1 MAKRVKATGSFWGK
15 CGTWGLAL
23 LLAATAAHA
32 QPGTKPAVPTAPSAP
47 VEGADTT
54 HLVYQR
60 TPNGVRYAFRER
72 GPGALAL
79 AGSHVAVRY
88 TGFLPDGR
96 IFDATQAWGSAF
108 RFRVGRRETIPG
120 WDELLPFIPAGSR
133 VRVWIPAAMAYGA
146 KGVRH
151 PDDDS
156 RFLIPPD
163 TDLTFELQ
171 VMSVR

>member
-1 MAKRVKATGSFWGK
+1 VKGTSRFLSK
-15 CGTWGLAL
+15 CGGLGLAL
-23 LLAATAAHA
+23 LLASPARA
-32 QPGTKPAVPTAPSAP
+32 QTGSKLAVPSAP

-54 HLVYQR
+54 NLVFQR

-72 GPGALAL
+72 GTGALAVP
-79 AGSHVAVRY
+79 GSRVAVRY
-88 TGFLPDGR
+88 TGFLPNGR

-108 RFRVGRRETIPG
+108 RFRVGRHEAIAG
-120 WDELLPFIPAGSR
+120 WDELLPLVPAGSR
-133 VRVWIPAAMAYGA
+133 VRVLIPAAMAYGA

-156 RFLIPPD
+156 AFLIPPD
-163 TDLTFELQ
+163 TDLVFELQ

>member
-1 MAKRVKATGSFWGK
+1 MSATYGFRSCSGSWVLG
-15 CGTWGLAL
+15 L
-23 LLAATAAHA
+23 LLAATAHA
-32 QPGTKPAVPTAPSAP
+32 QPGAKPAVPIAPSPPIA
-47 VEGADTT
+47 GADTT
-54 HLVYQR
+54 QLAYQR

-72 GPGALAL
+72 GTGALAVP
-79 AGSHVAVRY
+79 GSRVAVRY

-108 RFRVGRRETIPG
+108 RFRVGRHEAIAG
-120 WDELLPFIPAGSR
+120 WDELLPLVPAGSR
-133 VRVWIPAAMAYGA
+133 VRVFIPAAMAYGA

>member
-1 MAKRVKATGSFWGK
+1 M
-15 CGTWGLAL
+15 AL
-23 LLAATAAHA
+23 LLATTAASA
-32 QPGTKPAVPTAPSAP
+32 QTTAKPAVPMAPSAP

-54 HLVYQR
+54 HLVFQR

-72 GPGALAL
+72 GTGPLGVPG
-79 AGSHVAVRY
+79 SRVAVRY

-96 IFDATQAWGSAF
+96 AFDATQAWGSAF
-108 RFRVGRRETIPG
+108 RFRVGRHEAIAG
-120 WDELLPFIPAGSR
+120 WDELMPLVPAGSR
-133 VRVWIPAAMAYGA
+133 LRVLIPAALAYGA

-156 RFLIPPD
+156 RFLIPPG

>member
-1 MAKRVKATGSFWGK
+1 MPA
-15 CGTWGLAL
+15 TWGFRRHCAGWGLV
-23 LLAATAAHA
+23 LLATTAAHA
-32 QPGTKPAVPTAPSAP
+32 QPGAKPTVPTAPSAP
-47 VEGADTT
+47 VKGADTT

-72 GPGALAL
+72 GTGPLAVPG
-79 AGSHVAVRY
+79 SRVAVRY

-108 RFRVGRRETIPG
+108 RFRVGRHETIAG
-120 WDELLPFIPAGSR
+120 WEELMPFVPAGSR
-133 VRVWIPAAMAYGA
+133 VRVWIPAALAYGA

-156 RFLIPPD
+156 RFMIAPN

-171 VMSVR
+171 VLSVR